1 MRKSPPPPL
10 CRGRRSDPLSRGG
23 ARLARGG
30 IFLGAF
36 LLPLLAHAALFDDE
50 EARRQIVQLRNQ
62 VESRQKSIEER
73 LSAIDARLA
82 QMDSSGQNR
91 AVDLAQLLDSLKQ
104 DLAKLRGQVEVLA
117 NQTEIL
123 ERRQKELYVDLD
135 NRLRR
140 LEQTQSQLQDKL
152 SQGERSAASEKQAY
166 EAALNQFKLGNYQ
179 LAITSFQSFMTN
191 FASSELV
198 PSAQYWIGNAHAQY
212 RELPVGAGT
221 GERRA
226 RDAAR
231 ARQEVSLEPGGRAG
245 QAAPHTEVGGNPVI
259 ILVMPAKAGI
269 QRVWGSRSPIKTFGD
284 GFRGNGERPER
295 SRPRRS
301 NPA

>member
-1 MRKSPPPPL
+1 MRKSPPHPL
-10 CRGRRSDPLSRGG
+10 YQGRRPSFLPKAG

-123 ERRQKELYVDLD
+123 ELRQMVHYT
-135 NRLRR
+135 
-140 LEQTQSQLQDKL
+140 EQHNTL
-152 SQGERSAASEKQAY
+152 
-166 EAALNQFKLGNYQ
+166 
-179 LAITSFQSFMTN
+179 
-191 FASSELV
+191 
-198 PSAQYWIGNAHAQY
+198 
-212 RELPVGAGT
+212 
-221 GERRA
+221 
-226 RDAAR
+226 
-231 ARQEVSLEPGGRAG
+231 
-245 QAAPHTEVGGNPVI
+245 
-259 ILVMPAKAGI
+259 
-269 QRVWGSRSPIKTFGD
+269 
-284 GFRGNGERPER
+284 
-295 SRPRRS
+295 
-301 NPA
+301 

>member
-1 MRKSPPPPL
+1 LPKA
-10 CRGRRSDPLSRGG
+10 G

-36 LLPLLAHAALFDDE
+36 LVPLLAHAALFDDD

-198 PSAQYWIGNAHAQY
+198 PSAQYWIGNAHYAMRDYKGAIAAQQKVVKQWPENSKAPDALLNIASSQSELGQSNAS
-212 RELPVGAGT
+212 RETL
-221 GERRA
+221 RA
-226 RDAAR
+226 LVKKYPSSPAA
-231 ARQEVSLEPGGRAG
+231 E
-245 QAAPHTEVGGNPVI
+245 QA
-259 ILVMPAKAGI
+259 K
-269 QRVWGSRSPIKTFGD
+269 QRLIRK
-284 GFRGNGERPER
+284 
-295 SRPRRS
+295 
-301 NPA
+301 